1 MSRIHLIIRG
11 RVQGVFFRVSARDLA
26 RSLALTGYVRNR
38 IDDSVE
44 LVAEGEPETLTV
56 LREWSRR
63 GPEGAF
69 VESVEEIVETET
81 GEFATFY
88 VRGSI

>member
-1 MSRIHLIIRG
+1 MSRIHLIIKG
-11 RVQGVFFRVSARDLA
+11 RVQGVFFRASARDLA

-44 LVAEGEPETLTV
+44 LIAEGDPGPLTV
-56 LREWSRR
+56 MREWSRH

-81 GEFATFY
+81 GEFAAFY

>member
-1 MSRIHLIIRG
+1 MSRLRIIIRG
-11 RVQGVFFRVSARDLA
+11 RVQGVFFRSSASELA
-26 RSLALTGYVRNR
+26 RSLQLTGYVRNR

-44 LVAEGEPETLTV
+44 LVAEGEPQTLLV
-56 LREWSRR
+56 LREWSRH
-63 GPEGAF
+63 GPAGAV
-69 VESVEEIVETET
+69 VESIEEIVEAET

>member
-11 RVQGVFFRVSARDLA
+11 RVQGVFFRVSARELA
-26 RSLALTGYVRNR
+26 QSLALTGFVRNR

-44 LVAEGEPETLTV
+44 LVAEGEPQTLRV
-56 LREWSRR
+56 LREWSHH
-63 GPEGAF
+63 GPNGAF

-81 GEFATFY
+81 GEFAAFY

>member
-1 MSRIHLIIRG
+1 M
-11 RVQGVFFRVSARDLA
+11 QGVFFRASARDLA

-44 LVAEGEPETLTV
+44 LVAEGDLKTLTV

-63 GPEGAF
+63 GPQGAF

-81 GEFATFY
+81 GEFAAFY

>member
-11 RVQGVFFRVSARDLA
+11 RVQGVFFRASASELA
-26 RSLALTGYVRNR
+26 RSLELTGYVRNR

-44 LVAEGEPETLTV
+44 LVAEGEIEPLAV
-56 LREWSRR
+56 LREWSRH
-63 GPEGAF
+63 GPSGAF
-69 VESVEEIVETET
+69 VESIEEIVEGET
-81 GEFATFY
+81 GEFAAFY